1 MNPIRQRTRYDPWVS
16 MYMERESQRDAP
28 DGAVLFADVSGSTR
42 LYEMAG
48 DAAALAAIGR
58 CIGVMTSCAG
68 ASEGRIIKTI
78 GDEIMVLFPSAE
90 KAMLAAVDMQLAVS
104 ELAPVSGIPMSVHI
118 GFHHGPILLDASG
131 DVFGDTVNLAARLTT
146 LASRGQII
154 TSKDTVD
161 HLSASLRQRMR
172 SLYPIKVRGRD
183 QPVELFE
190 AMWQESVDLTLVV
203 EMVPR
208 SVGSAFLTLRY
219 RDRLVEMTAD
229 SAPVTV
235 GRDGSMT
242 IVVSDRRASRF
253 QAMVEPRAGR
263 YVLIDRS
270 SNGTHVCIDGEE
282 AFILRRDEIA
292 LRSHGWL
299 TFGEAVG
306 PTDERVEFF
315 LQAEKG

>member
-1 MNPIRQRTRYDPWVS
+1 MD
-16 MYMERESQRDAP
+16 RESQCDAS
-28 DGAVLFADVSGSTR
+28 DGAVMFADVSGSTR
-42 LYEMAG
+42 LYEVAG
-48 DAAALAAIGR
+48 DAAALAAIGS
-58 CIGVMTSCAG
+58 CIRVMTACAC
-68 ASEGRIIKTI
+68 ASQGRIIKAI

-90 KAMLAAVDMQLAVS
+90 EAMLAAVDIQHAVS
-104 ELAPVSGIPMSVHI
+104 QLAPVSGIPMSVHI
-118 GFHHGPILLDASG
+118 GLHHGPILLDASG
-131 DVFGDTVNLAARLTT
+131 DVFGDTVNLAARLTA

-154 TSKDTVD
+154 TSKDTEG
-161 HLSASLRQRMR
+161 HLSASLRQRIR

-190 AMWQESVDLTLVV
+190 LIWQEGTDLTLVA
-203 EMVPR
+203 EMSPR
-208 SVGSAFLTLRY
+208 SVACAFLTLRY
-219 RDRLVEMTAD
+219 RDTLVEMSAD

-270 SNGTHVCIDGEE
+270 SNGTHVNIDGEE
-282 AFILRRDEIA
+282 AFVLRRDEVA

-306 PTDERVEFF
+306 DSDERVEFF
-315 LQAEKG
+315 LQTEKG

>member
-1 MNPIRQRTRYDPWVS
+1 MAAWIARHMD
-16 MYMERESQRDAP
+16 RESLNDASG
-28 DGAVLFADVSGSTR
+28 GAVMFADVSGSTR
-42 LYEMAG
+42 LYELAG
-48 DAAALAAIGR
+48 NEAALAAIGR
-58 CIGVMTSCAG
+58 CIRAMTSCAA
-68 ASEGRIIKTI
+68 ASHGRIVKTI

-90 KAMLAAVDMQLAVS
+90 TAMLAALDIQLAVS
-104 ELAPVSGIPMSVHI
+104 ELAPVSGVPMSVHI
-118 GFHHGPILLDASG
+118 GIHHGPILLDTSG

-154 TSKDTVD
+154 TSKDTVE
-161 HLSASLRQRMR
+161 HLPASLRQRTR
-172 SLYPIKVRGRD
+172 CLYPIKVRGRD

-190 AMWQESVDLTLVV
+190 AIWQEGTDLTLVAEV
-203 EMVPR
+203 NLQLVA
-208 SVGSAFLTLRY
+208 SFLTLRY
-219 RDRLVEMTAD
+219 RDTLLEMSAE

-253 QAMVEPRAGR
+253 QAVVEPRAGR

-270 SNGTHVCIDGEE
+270 SNGTHVRIDGEE
-282 AFILRRDEIA
+282 AFILRRDEIT

-306 PTDERVEFF
+306 ASDECVEFF
-315 LQAEKG
+315 LQADR